1 MYTYMIEQYR
11 LKYLK
16 YKNKYINLKE
26 QNLKNAVIFLLT
38 DVPQSNKKHVLLL
51 MNGYNYST
59 PGGGIDAG
67 ETPYQAMERE
77 YLEEVGSKLPQL
89 EKPIAIFDYGKSV
102 PNTRIYI
109 ANCVNFEE
117 LNYQPAKVKDQET
130 TGMILIPCE
139 ELLYQIHNNKPSS
152 DKYPC
157 IKLRDVVKH
166 STKIILEEYL
176 DSKNNF
182 KIKKN

>member
-1 MYTYMIEQYR
+1 MIEQYR

-16 YKNKYINLKE
+16 YKQKYDNLKK
-26 QNLKNAVIFLLT
+26 QHIKNAVIFLLT
-38 DVPQSNKKHVLLL
+38 DVPQSDKKHVLLL
-51 MNGYNYST
+51 MNAYNYST

-67 ETPYQAMERE
+67 ETPEQAMKRE
-77 YLEEVGSKLPQL
+77 YLEEVGSNLPTL
-89 EKPIAIFDYGKSV
+89 KKPISIFDYGKPI

-109 ANCVNFEE
+109 ANSANFKE

-139 ELLYQIHNNKPSS
+139 ELLYQIQNNKPSS
-152 DKYPC
+152 NKYPC
-157 IKLRDVVKH
+157 IKLRDVVKD

-182 KIKKN
+182 NIIK